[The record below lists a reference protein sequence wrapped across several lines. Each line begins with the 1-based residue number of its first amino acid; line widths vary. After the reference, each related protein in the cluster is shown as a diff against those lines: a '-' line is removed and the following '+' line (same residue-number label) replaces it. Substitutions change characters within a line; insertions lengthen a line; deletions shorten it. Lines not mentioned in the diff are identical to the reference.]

1 VRPTSGKVLSA
12 LFNILGSSGHLR
24 GASFLDLFS
33 GTGAVAAEA
42 LRRGAARVLAVESD
56 RALAALI
63 SRGMTALGAEAACM
77 CADVR
82 RAIPIL
88 AGEAGGS
95 EGPFDIIFADPPYR
109 MGWAEI
115 LPPMIEGNARILAR
129 GGVFVLERSSKETP
143 VEIAIPR
150 DDRIYGDTVLS
161 FYWNRESA
169 EPE

>member
-1 VRPTSGKVLSA
+1 VLSA
-12 LFNILGSSGHLR
+12 LFNILGSSGHLY

-42 LRRGAARVLAVESD
+42 MRRGAARVLAVESD
-56 RALAALI
+56 RARAALI
-63 SRGMTALGAEAACM
+63 SRGMEALGAEAACM

-82 RAIPIL
+82 RAIPKL
-88 AGEAGGS
+88 SGEAGKAGVAS
-95 EGPFDIIFADPPYR
+95 EGTFDIIFADPPYR

-161 FYWNRESA
+161 FYWNREST